1 MEKLKFIG
9 KIYTKFIIKYIV
21 ISFIIMYLL
30 RYLIV
35 IVQSSIKNNTL
46 HNPFLTTFYT
56 LNDSLDE
63 NIKNEYLLTYLDP
76 KTYETKEIFIT
87 KKFYENYNDL
97 DFSKN
102 DSYTLTLT
110 NQNQINTKNIKKIEK
125 ITSQPSKNNTIINKI
140 DLPLKEIQ
148 EKHFNLIQEIYMDLI
163 FNILF
168 LIGLFIYIYKKI
180 KLHNFY
186 LIPYKYNFFQ
196 IYGTEQNQKKIYD
209 KFIKKTRN
217 NEFIFE
223 NLSKT
228 NYDKYI
234 KERENIK
241 QSLNFENL
249 EIERYKTNQ
258 IILKQ
263 TNLIKNLD
271 FDKNKLQKN
280 KIYIGFKKGNIDT
293 YLDINGL
300 NHTIIVGEPGSG
312 KSVFI
317 QNLLLSFFYNQENF
331 EKFIMV
337 DPKMVELSRY
347 KIFKKVDYIEN
358 MEKVLE
364 MFQNLQKTMYKR
376 LEKMEKEGL
385 VKSNEK
391 FILVLIDEF
400 RTLKNNTLEKKEN
413 DLMEKFLIDL
423 IQKSRRTN
431 IRILFRG
438 QKRDTQNISSNVLRN
453 IQTRILLKTKNNDNI
468 TKIGGN
474 SEELETYSLTNNDI
488 KNFQKGRGIY
498 KDGDSGEVYL
508 FQSPFFNIQDQ
519 NHLNF
524 MFSLLEKKENI
535 EKITNLVVQPPKNE
549 NVKIEEEI
557 KNEVIIQETKTN
569 VPKTVEMIEIQELW
583 DKCKTIKSEKTKSE
597 MRKKVQKLKRLFHNQ
612 KFEELEKTFEEIKK
626 YFDNPKN

>member
-46 HNPFLTTFYT
+46 HNPFLTTFHT
-56 LNDSLDE
+56 LNDSNDE
-63 NIKNEYLLTYLDP
+63 NIKNEYLLTYFDP
-76 KTYETKEIFIT
+76 KTYEKKEMFIT
-87 KKFYENYNDL
+87 KKFYENYKNL
-97 DFSKN
+97 DFSEN
-102 DSYTLTLT
+102 DTYTLILT

-125 ITSQPSKNNTIINKI
+125 ITPKPQKNNTIINKI

-148 EKHFNLIQEIYMDLI
+148 EKHIFLIKEIYTDLI

-168 LIGLFIYIYKKI
+168 LICFFIYIYKKI
-180 KLHNFY
+180 KLHQFY

-196 IYGTEQNQKKIYD
+196 ILGSEENQKKIYD
-209 KFIKKTRN
+209 KFIKKTKN
-217 NEFIFE
+217 NEYIFE

-234 KERENIK
+234 KESENIK

-249 EIERYKTNQ
+249 EIERYKTNK

-280 KIYIGFKKGNIDT
+280 KIYVGYKKGNEDL
-293 YLDINGL
+293 YLNINGL
-300 NHTIIVGEPGSG
+300 NHTIIVGESGSG

-317 QNLLLSFFYNQENF
+317 QNLLLSFFYNQKNF

-347 KIFKKVDYIEN
+347 KIFKKIDYIEK

-364 MFQNLQKTMYKR
+364 MFQNLQKTMYSR
-376 LEKMEKEGL
+376 LERMEKEGL

-400 RTLKNNTLEKKEN
+400 RTLKNNTLTKKEN
-413 DLMEKFLIDL
+413 DEMEKILIDL

-431 IRILFRG
+431 IRLIFRG

-474 SEELETYSLTNNDI
+474 NEELETYLLNNNDI
-488 KNFQKGRGIY
+488 KNFEKGRGIF
-498 KDGDSGEVYL
+498 KDGDTGQVYL
-508 FQSPFFNIQDQ
+508 FQSPYFDIQNQ

-524 MFSLLEKKENI
+524 MYSLLEKNETKENI
-535 EKITNLVVQPPKNE
+535 EKIENLVVQPPKN
-549 NVKIEEEI
+549 NIEKTEEKI
-557 KNEVIIQETKTN
+557 KNEVIIPKTKTN
-569 VPKTVEMIEIQELW
+569 LQNP
-583 DKCKTIKSEKTKSE
+583 
-597 MRKKVQKLKRLFHNQ
+597 LK
-612 KFEELEKTFEEIKK
+612 
-626 YFDNPKN
+626 

>member
-1 MEKLKFIG
+1 MR
-9 KIYTKFIIKYIV
+9 TKF
-21 ISFIIMYLL
+21 
-30 RYLIV
+30 LI
-35 IVQSSIKNNTL
+35 L
-46 HNPFLTTFYT
+46 YFFLG
-56 LNDSLDE
+56 
-63 NIKNEYLLTYLDP
+63 
-76 KTYETKEIFIT
+76 
-87 KKFYENYNDL
+87 
-97 DFSKN
+97 
-102 DSYTLTLT
+102 
-110 NQNQINTKNIKKIEK
+110 
-125 ITSQPSKNNTIINKI
+125 
-140 DLPLKEIQ
+140 
-148 EKHFNLIQEIYMDLI
+148 LI
-163 FNILF
+163 
-168 LIGLFIYIYKKI
+168 IYIYKKI

-196 IYGTEQNQKKIYD
+196 IYGTEHNQKKIYD
-209 KFIKKTRN
+209 KFIKKTKN

-234 KERENIK
+234 KESENIK
-241 QSLNFENL
+241 QSLKFENL
-249 EIERYKTNQ
+249 EIERYKTNK

-280 KIYIGFKKGNIDT
+280 KIHIGLKKGNIDT
-293 YLDINGL
+293 YLNINGL
-300 NHTIIVGEPGSG
+300 NHTIIIGEPGSG

-317 QNLLLSFFYNQENF
+317 QNLLISFFYNEENF

-337 DPKMVELSRY
+337 DPKIVELSRF
-347 KIFKKVDYIEN
+347 KIFKKVEYVEN
-358 MEKVLE
+358 MQKVLE
-364 MFQNLQKTMYKR
+364 MFQNLQKTMYER
-376 LEKMEKEGL
+376 LQTMEKEGL

-413 DLMEKFLIDL
+413 DLMEKILIDL

-468 TKIGGN
+468 TKIRGN
-474 SEELETYSLTNNDI
+474 NEELETYSLSNNDI
-488 KNFQKGRGIY
+488 KNFVKGRGIF
-498 KDGDSGEVYL
+498 KDGDTGQVYL

-524 MFSLLEKKENI
+524 MFSLLEKKD
-535 EKITNLVVQPPKNE
+535 NLVVQPPKNE
-549 NVKIEEEI
+549 IVKIEEEI

-569 VPKTVEMIEIQELW
+569 LLKTVEMSEIQELW
-583 DKCKTIKSEKTKSE
+583 NKCKTIKDETIKSE
-597 MRKKVQKLKRLFHNQ
+597 MRKKVQLRKRMFLNNEKVQLQ
-612 KFEELEKTFEEIKK
+612 KTVEEIEK
-626 YFDNPKN
+626 YFNNQ